1 MNNNFRIDMPNEV
14 EAALNILNNKG
25 FEAYIV
31 GGCVRDCL
39 LGIEPKDWD
48 IATSALPSDIIEC
61 FKDFKVIETGI
72 KHGTVAVIVN
82 MLSIEVTTFRTEG
95 KYTDNRRPDY
105 VNFIDN
111 IEMDLKRRDF
121 TINAMAY
128 SHKNGIIDFFSGIK
142 DLKLKLIKCVG
153 NPDDRFNED
162 GLRILRALRFASVLE
177 FSIESTTSQSIHKNK
192 ELLKNISSERLSSE
206 FNKLIMGKGFLP
218 VMDRYRDVI
227 SVFIPEIKSIVGFKQ
242 RISDKERN
250 LWLESIE
257 TVDCLPCDIILRLTA
272 LLYNI
277 GSDREISCVNTVE
290 AALNALRRLRY
301 DNATSEDVKLLIL
314 YCNKEIPTDEIS
326 IKNCL
331 NKIGSVNFKRLLEIK
346 KAEAKLKI
354 SNNNI
359 CMKKIHQASSIL
371 NKILDKNICYNLKG
385 LSVNGVDLINLGIK
399 EGKRVGELLNELLA
413 LVIENELENEKELL
427 ISYVKKYRL

>member
-1 MNNNFRIDMPNEV
+1 MPKEV
-14 EAALNILNNKG
+14 EVALNILNNKG

-128 SHKNGIIDFFSGIK
+128 NHKNGIIDFFSGIK

-206 FNKLIMGKGFLP
+206 FNKLIMGKGFLL

-227 SVFIPEIKSIVGFKQ
+227 SVFIPEIESIRGFNLNVDGEINEWSQTVNSLRYVSDDLILKLAVLFHNTGSLGTTGE
-242 RISDKERN
+242 ISDRRYLTDSER
-250 LWLESIE
+250 S
-257 TVDCLPCDIILRLTA
+257 A
-272 LLYNI
+272 QMA
-277 GSDREISCVNTVE
+277 SD
-290 AALNALRRLRY
+290 ALNRLKY
-301 DNATSEDVKLLIL
+301 DKSLIENIKALIL
-314 YCNKEIPTDEIS
+314 YCGEDIKPEAKNIKKLLNKMSESAFRRLIAMKKACVKSQINGVEKLNNINLVESIYDEI
-326 IKNCL
+326 IL
-331 NKIGSVNFKRLLEIK
+331 
-346 KAEAKLKI
+346 
-354 SNNNI
+354 SN
-359 CMKKIHQASSIL
+359 Q
-371 NKILDKNICYNLKG
+371 CYNLKN
-385 LSVNGVDLINLGIK
+385 LDVNGRDLINLGIN
-399 EGKRVGELLNELLA
+399 EGKKIGEVLNKLLEM
-413 LVIENELENEKELL
+413 VIDEKLENNKEHILN
-427 ISYVKKYRL
+427 YVKGHMF

>member
-1 MNNNFRIDMPNEV
+1 MPKEV

-61 FKDFKVIETGI
+61 FMDFKVIETGI

-128 SHKNGIIDFFSGIK
+128 NHKNGIIDFFSGIK

-206 FNKLIMGKGFLP
+206 FNKLILGKGFLP

-250 LWLESIE
+250 LWLECIE
-257 TVDCLPCDIILRLTA
+257 TVDRLPCDIILRLTA

-326 IKNCL
+326 IKSCL

-354 SNNNI
+354 SNNNNI
-359 CMKKIHQASSIL
+359 CIKKIHQASYIL

-385 LSVNGVDLINLGIK
+385 LSVNGADLINLGIK
-399 EGKRVGELLNELLA
+399 EGKRIGELLNELLA
-413 LVIENELENEKELL
+413 LVIENKIENEKELL